1 MRRLTQEPFEHQAAI
16 PLGGADGRLRDGRA
30 AAAPSPSSAPSGDAL
45 VVALDRRH
53 DVPDQLRGARHEA
66 VHGSWS
72 FDAAAP
78 GVPTSRLSRTAAA
91 GRAGG

>member
-1 MRRLTQEPFEHQAAI
+1 MSRLTQEPFEHQAAT

-66 VHGSWS
+66 VHGSS
-72 FDAAAP
+72 DGAARGVRPISRLSHAAAP
-78 GVPTSRLSRTAAA
+78 GR
-91 GRAGG
+91 GG